1 VRCGTVATVLHCFIW
16 YFDIFVGA
24 ATPTTHNMA
33 PPLNRGVRGPSC
45 WRCDGSVSSTRE
57 KYTQQSRPRA
67 DNKNDQG
74 VAPWLATRTRAAT
87 DRWPE
92 ETPRA
97 LVFAFENQGFLVASM
112 WNACV
117 LPFENGF
124 RGPVKVLNSKAPAG
138 SQRPQA
144 IPPDY
149 YFPRERNLTAQ

>member
-16 YFDIFVGA
+16 YFGIFVGA
-24 ATPTTHNMA
+24 ATPITHNMA
-33 PPLNRGVRGPSC
+33 PPLNRGVHGPSC

-97 LVFAFENQGFLVASM
+97 LVFALENQGFLVPPCGTPACCHLKTVSVDRSRCRTQRHPLEAS
-112 WNACV
+112 ALKRF
-117 LPFENGF
+117 LPIIISHEN
-124 RGPVKVLNSKAPAG
+124 
-138 SQRPQA
+138 
-144 IPPDY
+144 
-149 YFPRERNLTAQ
+149 ET